1 MFKPERIL
9 VPTDFSEHNDE
20 GSILAVKQAIGIA
33 SQHNSQLILLHVLTE
48 DIYKKPLF
56 FLDDDKIEE
65 LREKLVVHAQDEL
78 EKIVKEHANGLDLD
92 IKIKIRHGV
101 AYDEILK
108 EEKESAIDLIAI
120 SSRGQS
126 LLHEFFYGS
135 TTERVVRRATCSV
148 LVVRKLIDR

>member
-9 VPTDFSEHNDE
+9 VPTDFSDHDGE
-20 GSILAVKQAIGIA
+20 GSILAVKQAFGIA
-33 SQHNSQLILLHVLTE
+33 SQYKSEVILLHVLTE
-48 DIYKKPLF
+48 DIYRKPLF

-65 LREKLVVHAQDEL
+65 LKEKVAANAKEEL
-78 EKIVKEHANGLDLD
+78 DRIIADHANGYD
-92 IKIKIRHGV
+92 ISVKTKIRYGV

-148 LVVRKLIDR
+148 LVVRKIIDR

>member
-9 VPTDFSEHNDE
+9 VPTDFSEHDDQ

-33 SQHNSQLILLHVLTE
+33 TQHKSKLILLHVLTE

-65 LREKLVVHAQDEL
+65 LREKMTAHAQEAL
-78 EKIVKEHANGLDLD
+78 EKLVTQHADGLDLN
-92 IKIKIRHGV
+92 IEIKIRHGV

-108 EEKESAIDLIAI
+108 EEKESSIDLIAI

-135 TTERVVRRATCSV
+135 TTEKVVRRATCSV
-148 LVVRKLIDR
+148 LVVRKIIDR

>member
-9 VPTDFSEHNDE
+9 VPTDFSEHDDQ

-33 SQHNSQLILLHVLTE
+33 STHNSKLILLHVLTE

-56 FLDDDKIEE
+56 FLDDHKIED
-65 LREKLVVHAQDEL
+65 LREKLTAHAHE
-78 EKIVKEHANGLDLD
+78 EMRKIVKQHAGESDLD
-92 IKIKIRHGV
+92 IEIKVRHGV

-148 LVVRKLIDR
+148 LVVRKIIDR